1 MRRGRPRIRGLTPS
15 PSARPSSV
23 VSACPSPLPFVTPCR
38 GCCARCAATPL
49 NADCPFGHHRSS
61 PLGHVR
67 GGCPPH
73 PLGASPSSVPV
84 FFVLLP
90 AVSRC
95 SSLSL
100 LLLPVVFIPS
110 RRNERLPRRD
120 ARGPCPGRDAI
131 PGQRF
136 GAAPSFAV
144 IAERHGGQSATPTR
158 GPAHFARV
166 RRMRLRSTTTTTGAT
181 TWRVGPSGMA
191 PLPGWRRVLFRR
203 DRRSVRRGPADGLRP
218 ASWSGTGPWPARVGG
233 TGALRRNGDL
243 FANSVRTCGPAG
255 CWGSSPGRLYLF
267 SPLPLPSP
275 WSVLFPAPIPGGAL
289 EPKVRGRGFFC
300 AGRHGEGQRLQ
311 GLRLLAASSGAG
323 PDGPKR
329 LTATTTSTEGVTWI
343 CSRCSV
349 PWTRTSIDLARAR
362 AAFVAGHGPQVV
374 AERRRPGPGV
384 DPDATGGGHQVP
396 PRRSAPAA
404 TGSAFT
410 LVERPAPLLAAP
422 RPSGPVS

>member
-1 MRRGRPRIRGLTPS
+1 MLLSSPSVVGGCDGAGPRIRGLTPS

-38 GCCARCAATPL
+38 GVLRPVRSYSLERRLSLWTPSVE
-49 NADCPFGHHRSS
+49 PSR
-61 PLGHVR
+61 PRPR
-67 GGCPPH
+67 GVPPA

-144 IAERHGGQSATPTR
+144 IAERHGGQSAMPTR

-181 TWRVGPSGMA
+181 TWRVRSLRDGSASLVAEGP
-191 PLPGWRRVLFRR
+191 
-203 DRRSVRRGPADGLRP
+203 
-218 ASWSGTGPWPARVGG
+218 
-233 TGALRRNGDL
+233 
-243 FANSVRTCGPAG
+243 
-255 CWGSSPGRLYLF
+255 
-267 SPLPLPSP
+267 
-275 WSVLFPAPIPGGAL
+275 FPA
-289 EPKVRGRGFFC
+289 
-300 AGRHGEGQRLQ
+300 
-311 GLRLLAASSGAG
+311 
-323 PDGPKR
+323 
-329 LTATTTSTEGVTWI
+329 
-343 CSRCSV
+343 
-349 PWTRTSIDLARAR
+349 
-362 AAFVAGHGPQVV
+362 
-374 AERRRPGPGV
+374 
-384 DPDATGGGHQVP
+384 
-396 PRRSAPAA
+396 
-404 TGSAFT
+404 
-410 LVERPAPLLAAP
+410 
-422 RPSGPVS
+422 